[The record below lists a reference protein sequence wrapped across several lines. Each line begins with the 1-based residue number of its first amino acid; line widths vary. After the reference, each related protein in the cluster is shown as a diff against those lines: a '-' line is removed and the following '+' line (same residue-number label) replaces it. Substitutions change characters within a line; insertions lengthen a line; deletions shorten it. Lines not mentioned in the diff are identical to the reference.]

1 MIHSSQRKA
10 ARMSAECAGTSGLG
24 RLRAATAAKRVV
36 MCGCAE
42 VGANLIASLID
53 AGVRFSHFV
62 ALTPEQGRKYEISGY
77 ADLRPLAEQHGI
89 PIYVP
94 KSYALTD
101 AADVAFFREG
111 KFDLLIQGGWQRLF
125 PPAVLETL
133 SIGAVGAHGSSDF
146 LPKGRG
152 RSPLNWSLIEGRRRF
167 LLHLFLIKAGVD
179 DGDVFA
185 VEDFDITPFDDI
197 ETLYLKVSLCTR
209 RMLIQCLPDLLA
221 DKIEAWPQV
230 GEPSYY
236 PKRTPGDGLIDWEKM
251 NVDQIYDFIRAQT
264 RPYPGAFGPLDG
276 RTLRI
281 WKARP
286 FDTRIRYPGA
296 AYGEIV
302 ERFGERLLVN
312 CRGGLLLVEDYET
325 VA

>member
-1 MIHSSQRKA
+1 
-10 ARMSAECAGTSGLG
+10 MSVERFEEVDRDALQAL
-24 RLRAATAAKRVV
+24 TAAKRIV

-42 VGANLIASLID
+42 VGIDLVASLIE
-53 AGVRFSHFV
+53 AGVHFTQFV
-62 ALTPEQGRKYEISGY
+62 ALTPEQGNKYGVSGY
-77 ADLRPLAEQHGI
+77 ADFRPLADRYGI
-89 PIYVP
+89 PIHVP
-94 KSYALTD
+94 TTYNLSDEL
-101 AADVAFFREG
+101 DVIFFREG
-111 KFDLLIQGGWQRLF
+111 RFDLLIQGGWQRLF

-133 SIGAVGAHGSSDF
+133 AIGAVGAHGSSDF

-152 RSPLNWSLIEGRRRF
+152 RSPLNWSLIEGKRRF

-185 VEDFDITPFDDI
+185 VDDFDITPFDDI
-197 ETLYLKVSLCTR
+197 GTLYLKVALCTR
-209 RMLIQCLPDLLA
+209 RMLVRHLPDLLA
-221 DKIEAWPQV
+221 NTIERWPQV

-236 PKRTPGDGLIDWEKM
+236 TKRTPADGLIDWESM
-251 NVDQIYDFIRAQT
+251 DVGQIYNFIRAQT

-286 FDTRIRYPGA
+286 FDTRIQYPGT
-296 AYGEIV
+296 AYGSVV
-302 ERFGERLLVN
+302 ERFGKRLLVN
-312 CRGGLLLVEDYET
+312 CRGGLLLVEDYEA

>member
-1 MIHSSQRKA
+1 
-10 ARMSAECAGTSGLG
+10 MSADGDIARDRE
-24 RLRAATAAKRVV
+24 RLRVATTAKRII
-36 MCGCAE
+36 MCGCGE
-42 VGANLIASLID
+42 VGTNLISSLID
-53 AGVRFSHFV
+53 AGVQFSHFV
-62 ALTPEQGRKYEISGY
+62 TLTPEQGSKYAISGY
-77 ADLRPLAEQHGI
+77 ADLRSLAREHCI

-94 KSYALTD
+94 RTYALTD

-111 KFDLLIQGGWQRLF
+111 RFDLLIQGGWQRLF
-125 PPAVLETL
+125 PATVLETL
-133 SIGAVGAHGSSDF
+133 AIGAVGAHGSADF

-185 VEDFDITPFDDI
+185 VDNFDITPFDDI
-197 ETLYLKVSLCTR
+197 ETLYLKVALCTR
-209 RMLIQCLPDLLA
+209 RMLTRHLPDLLA
-221 DKIEAWPQV
+221 NRIKCWPQV

-236 PKRTPGDGLIDWEKM
+236 AKRTPEDGRIDWDSMDLE
-251 NVDQIYDFIRAQT
+251 QIYNFVRAQT
-264 RPYPGAFGPLDG
+264 RPYPGAFGALDG

-286 FDTRIRYPGA
+286 FDTRIHYPDA
-296 AYGEIV
+296 AYGAVV

-312 CRGGLLLVEDYET
+312 CRGGLLLVEDYEA

>member
-1 MIHSSQRKA
+1 
-10 ARMSAECAGTSGLG
+10 MSADGIASADRE
-24 RLRAATAAKRVV
+24 RLQALTAAKRIV

-42 VGANLIASLID
+42 VGLNLIAPLLK

-62 ALTPEQGRKYEISGY
+62 VLTPEQGEEYAVSGY
-77 ADLRPLAEQHGI
+77 ADFRPLAEQYGI

-94 KSYALTD
+94 ETYALSD
-101 AADVAFFREG
+101 EADVAFFHDAH
-111 KFDLLIQGGWQRLF
+111 FDLLIQGGWQRLF
-125 PPAVLETL
+125 PAAVLDAL
-133 SIGAVGAHGSSDF
+133 AIGAIGVHGSADF

-197 ETLYLKVSLCTR
+197 ETLYLKVALRTR
-209 RMLIQCLPDLLA
+209 RMLLRHLPDLLTN
-221 DKIEAWPQV
+221 KIECWPQL

-236 PKRTPGDGLIDWEKM
+236 PKRTPEDGLIDWEKM
-251 NVDQIYDFIRAQT
+251 DVGQIYNFVRAQT

-281 WKARP
+281 WKVRP

-296 AYGEIV
+296 AHGAVV

-312 CRGGLLLVEDYET
+312 CRGGLLLVEDYEDI
-325 VA
+325 A